1 MHTAV
6 SSACLLRNLDQWFRT
21 PAPGSRSLCLKLEAP
36 QCLTWRELLAS
47 LNVRFLIFSYL
58 CVYVSGYLIYAL
70 TSVFLSV
77 ACICLCSS
85 RPSIIYPPFL
95 SLSRSFLCVCR
106 VIAHRS
112 STSLF
117 SLCLSHFCASV
128 VSTHH
133 QSTGHLRIIY
143 IYPYLTGRHHDYTS
157 HVMQS
162 DSNSAWTIGN
172 VFKKLA
178 FTVQQHP

>member
-106 VIAHRS
+106 VYPSPVYRSPTNHLHLSVPHRS
-112 STSLF
+112 SSRLHKSCYAKWF
-117 SLCLSHFCASV
+117 EQCLDHRKCF
-128 VSTHH
+128 
-133 QSTGHLRIIY
+133 
-143 IYPYLTGRHHDYTS
+143 
-157 HVMQS
+157 
-162 DSNSAWTIGN
+162 
-172 VFKKLA
+172 
-178 FTVQQHP
+178 